1 MCRYGRWVRV
11 PFLWGPAGLAN
22 CSQSNAGQ
30 NAQDDC
36 SDYDYAEIG
45 HGSAPVDAPP
55 TFHFSASGT
64 AFQEKG
70 RATRGCS
77 SLRRRTAL
85 EVWLSLLGFGFDDD
99 FA

>member
-1 MCRYGRWVRV
+1 MCRYGQWVRV
-11 PFLWGPAGLAN
+11 PFLGEPAGLAN
-22 CSQSNAGQ
+22 GSQSNAGQ

-70 RATRGCS
+70 RAYAGVFFFTTQNRIRS
-77 SLRRRTAL
+77 VAVVTWVRVR
-85 EVWLSLLGFGFDDD
+85 
-99 FA
+99 